1 MKLKRKEK
9 KYEIPTASMADIAF
23 LLIVFFMLTTVF
35 AMSKGLHFDLP
46 KEEKLDTARPEEA
59 IHIHILDDGS
69 VIVDGKPMQLRE
81 IQQYIRPKVEIN
93 RTKPTIVQ
101 CDADAPFSSMIDVLD
116 EIRQLEVDIYP
127 ENLDNDPTNDKH
139 LVISIPTQAEIEAWG
154 KFIS

>member
-1 MKLKRKEK
+1 MKLKRREQ

-46 KEEKLDTARPEEA
+46 KEEQLDSARPEEA
-59 IHIHILDDGS
+59 IHIHILGDGS
-69 VIVDGKPMQLRE
+69 LIVDGRPMPLRE

-101 CDADAPFSSMIDVLD
+101 CDAGAAYASFIDVLD
-116 EIRQLEVDIYP
+116 ELRQLEIDLYP
-127 ENLDNDPTNDKH
+127 ENLDDDPTNDKH
-139 LVISIPTQAEIEAWG
+139 LVISIPTQKEIEAWG
-154 KFIS
+154 QFIG